1 MSLVR
6 GFLTGIVVFATHYGE
21 EHLDGGDHKM
31 TLVEQTALTS
41 RNITGVSGDNWRT
54 LAAKVADQLHLE
66 QTKIATAEAAGKE
79 VTTWFVVRDA
89 SGRSLHQI
97 KAGVEAAGDAN
108 AGAEAK
114 LGSDVGSFEV
124 RDASKWVTDV
134 PLLSILVPHMP
145 QGFIERFFAELGAES
160 GKSDV
165 RVISRG
171 YAHVASKHR
180 LRYAGFH
187 PDPYGEGEKEE
198 GGVCALR
205 VVLPASR
212 KNQWYRVTMLV
223 RWYLDDHNQRIAT
236 EVCNAM
242 CRPAV
247 ASDIND
253 HTKWCRNALSTRCT
267 HVSGCLFAFNGLP
280 RSKRVGAA
288 SPTVE
293 LQMWHVPVSGTR
305 HDPVADVALLPV
317 TKPDRKRPAD
327 QRRITVG
334 MVDTGGRRNYSAL
347 PEEARK
353 QLGEETEEKEKAR
366 ANLYFCI
373 RCDDGQD
380 MGQDSE

>member
-1 MSLVR
+1 
-6 GFLTGIVVFATHYGE
+6 
-21 EHLDGGDHKM
+21 
-31 TLVEQTALTS
+31 
-41 RNITGVSGDNWRT
+41 
-54 LAAKVADQLHLE
+54 
-66 QTKIATAEAAGKE
+66 
-79 VTTWFVVRDA
+79 
-89 SGRSLHQI
+89 
-97 KAGVEAAGDAN
+97 
-108 AGAEAK
+108 
-114 LGSDVGSFEV
+114 
-124 RDASKWVTDV
+124 
-134 PLLSILVPHMP
+134 
-145 QGFIERFFAELGAES
+145 
-160 GKSDV
+160 
-165 RVISRG
+165 
-171 YAHVASKHR
+171 
-180 LRYAGFH
+180 
-187 PDPYGEGEKEE
+187 
-198 GGVCALR
+198 
-205 VVLPASR
+205 
-212 KNQWYRVTMLV
+212 MLV
-223 RWYLDDHNQRIAT
+223 RWYLDNHNQRIAT